1 MAVSSESPQER
12 IGVMLVGLGALAST
26 LVAGVEAI
34 VRGKARPIGSL
45 TQLYRCNGDANNALL
60 NEVLPM
66 ARLQN
71 LEFAAWDIFPDSAY
85 QSAVKAAVLKPDIL
99 ESLRSR
105 LEELKPFKAVVD
117 DKNSRLLTGRHVKS
131 GTRLEQSQELERE
144 ILAFKEARGLKRMV
158 LVLCNSTEITQLMG
172 EEAESIQNFEN
183 GLKNNIDTISASMI
197 YAYVAIKLGM
207 PVINCTPSQC
217 LEVPAL
223 ARFAEEKGVP
233 VSGKDLK
240 TGQTLLKTIL
250 APGIKARYLG
260 LTGWYSTNIL
270 GNRDGEVLD
279 DPDAS
284 KTKINSKLSV
294 LESIL
299 EPERHPELYRGFY
312 HKVKIDY
319 YPPRGDNKE
328 AWDNVDIFGWMDY
341 PMQIKVNFLCRDS
354 ILAAPLVLDLVL
366 LIDLA
371 ARTGWKGVQN
381 WLGFF
386 FKSPLQSHQTK
397 PIHDLFQQHGK
408 LEEAL
413 KLLRKASPPATPKR
427 VAVAASH

>member
-1 MAVSSESPQER
+1 
-12 IGVMLVGLGALAST
+12 MLVGLGALAST
-26 LVAGVEAI
+26 LVAGIEAI
-34 VRGKARPIGSL
+34 VRGLARPIGSL

-60 NEVLPM
+60 LDVLPM
-66 ARLQN
+66 AKLQN
-71 LEFAAWDIFPDSAY
+71 LEFAAWDVYPDNAF
-85 QSAVKAAVLKPDIL
+85 QSAVKAAVLHKDTL
-99 ESLRSR
+99 ELLRGR
-105 LEELKPFKAVVD
+105 LEELRPFKAVVD
-117 DKNSRLLTGRHVKS
+117 GQNQRRLKGQHVKT
-131 GTRLEQSQELERE
+131 GTRLEQAQELERE
-144 ILAFKEARGLKRMV
+144 ILAFKEARGLDRMV
-158 LVLCNSTEITQLMG
+158 LVLCNSTEITLEMG
-172 EEAESIQNFEN
+172 EEGQSIKKFEQ
-183 GLKNNIDTISASMI
+183 GLKADCKTISASMI
-197 YAYVAIKLGM
+197 YSYVAIKLGI
-207 PVINCTPSQC
+207 PVVNCTPSQC

-223 ARFAEEKGVP
+223 ARFAEENGVP
-233 VSGKDLK
+233 VAGKDLK

-279 DPDAS
+279 DPEAS
-284 KTKINSKLSV
+284 KTKVNSKLSV

-366 LIDLA
+366 LLDLA
-371 ARTGWKGVQN
+371 GRTGWKGIQD

-386 FKSPLQSHQTK
+386 FKSPLLSRPAK
-397 PIHDLFQQHGK
+397 PIHDLFQQHGE

-413 KLLRKASPPATPKR
+413 LRLRKPKEPVPVQR
-427 VAVAASH
+427 VAAAVASH